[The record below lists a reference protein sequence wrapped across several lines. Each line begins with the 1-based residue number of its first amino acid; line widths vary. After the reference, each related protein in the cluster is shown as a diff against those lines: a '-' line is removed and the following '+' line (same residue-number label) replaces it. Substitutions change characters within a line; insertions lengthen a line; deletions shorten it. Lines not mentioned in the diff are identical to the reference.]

1 MGAARHRANSCRQGG
16 ISSLPRLGRCSAR
29 AEPEGAGAG
38 RSTPRGGLCASRR
51 NALAVGQQPL
61 RIRIIPPLRG
71 VKLARLELGARVSPH
86 GHIRTARS
94 VLDGEV
100 LRSTALRL
108 RGVFRAEPV
117 DQYVQAQP
125 TVEGTRGMVPRT
137 IPSPRNWSVIVWPV
151 LNWFPA
157 VSVRGRPSLWK
168 SAGMSFRVDAGWT
181 TRAEYLVSGSIV
193 HIHTTGGKGSQN
205 LRYMYLAEQ
214 IRIYVYI
221 QLYIQGMYIQ
231 G

>member
-1 MGAARHRANSCRQGG
+1 M
-16 ISSLPRLGRCSAR
+16 PRLGRCSAR

-125 TVEGTRGMVPRT
+125 TVEGDGATDDT
-137 IPSPRNWSVIVWPV
+137 IAEE
-151 LNWFPA
+151 L
-157 VSVRGRPSLWK
+157 VRDRLARPQ
-168 SAGMSFRVDAGWT
+168 
-181 TRAEYLVSGSIV
+181 LVSGGVCEGAAVAVEERRHELSC
-193 HIHTTGGKGSQN
+193 
-205 LRYMYLAEQ
+205 
-214 IRIYVYI
+214 
-221 QLYIQGMYIQ
+221 
-231 G
+231 